1 MEANMVRFL
10 KHALEL
16 FGVVCLRFRP
26 VPRLWGI
33 WLVAINSA
41 CLLFISHTEAQVVL
55 ATTAIAV
62 ATQTLIYGRI
72 GFTRILGSTHVLWLP
87 MFAWMATRI
96 AAISTEPELATWLIL
111 LFITNLVSLVID
123 TIDAIRFLRGERAP
137 HYYWDT
143 AERRGYRPTLS

>member
-1 MEANMVRFL
+1 MTRFL
-10 KHALEL
+10 KHVLEL

-41 CLLFISHTEAQVVL
+41 CLLFIAHIEAQVVL
-55 ATTAIAV
+55 TTTAIAV
-62 ATQTLIYGRI
+62 VVQAFIYGRI
-72 GFTRILGSTHVLWLP
+72 GFTRILGSTHVLWLL

-96 AAISTEPELATWLIL
+96 TSISSEPQLASWLML
-111 LFITNLVSLVID
+111 LFITNLGSLVID

-137 HYYWDT
+137 HYYWDL
-143 AERRGYRPTLS
+143 AERT